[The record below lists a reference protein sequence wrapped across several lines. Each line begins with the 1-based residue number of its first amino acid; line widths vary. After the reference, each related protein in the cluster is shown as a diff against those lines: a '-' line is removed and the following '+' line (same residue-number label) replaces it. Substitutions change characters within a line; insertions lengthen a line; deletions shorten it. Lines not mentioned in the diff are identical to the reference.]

1 MDNYIDLRFA
11 VSDLVSNR
19 IMSDVFPRLTKAAE
33 ATFNRELRTSWQ
45 IQDYDLDFD
54 DGVSPLPFDF
64 LEVLHVYNTHDNP
77 MHSGPLS
84 ASRRLGSEYT
94 TYEIANGNISIRGLN
109 GTARIL
115 QYYAALP
122 TLTSSP
128 LATNWL
134 LQRYPN
140 AYLYGVGYEA
150 AKFLRD
156 PDQAQLID
164 NLLQREVDAIRIDDE
179 RTRWSN
185 SIVRVQ
191 GLTP

>member
-19 IMSDVFPRLTKAAE
+19 IMSDVFPRLVKAAE
-33 ATFNRELRTSWQ
+33 VRFNQQFRTVWQ
-45 IQDYDLDFD
+45 VQDETLYFD
-54 DGVSPLPFDF
+54 EGQAQLPFDF
-64 LEVLHVYNTHDNP
+64 LEVLHLYGINDRQMRAGMPATTK
-77 MHSGPLS
+77 
-84 ASRRLGSEYT
+84 RCGSEYS
-94 TYEIANGNISIRGLN
+94 TYSIGN
-109 GTARIL
+109 GTITLRGYTGERDL
-115 QYYAALP
+115 QYYAQIP

-128 LATNWL
+128 TACNWL

-140 AYLYGVGYEA
+140 TYLYGVGLEA

-156 PDQAQLID
+156 AEQAVVID
-164 NLLQREVDAIRIDDE
+164 GLLASEMQAVRIDDE

-185 SIVRVQ
+185 SVVRVQ